1 MKRLSPHQ
9 RVVYPCSVQSF
20 RTEIKKVPFIAG
32 TTIGI
37 YGGKLARYLEE
48 FIMIASTKETPT
60 LQLVSTNGHEA
71 AVYAKDIAQSD
82 DQLLDA
88 YSRSVSSAAELL
100 SRSVVN
106 IEVQQAAQTVRGKRT
121 SGGSGS
127 GFVFTPDGY
136 IFTNSHVVHEAESIK
151 VTMPDG
157 QSVQGTLVGED
168 PHSDLAVIRVLAPGL
183 VPALLGDSRTLKP
196 GHLVVAVGSPYGFQS
211 TVTAGVVSA
220 LGRSMRAQTG
230 RLIDNIIQTDAAL
243 NPGNSG
249 GPLANSRGEVIGVNT
264 AVIMPAQGICF
275 AVPINSAK
283 SIAVALMRDGYVR
296 RAYLGIGVQN
306 IELSRKLAR
315 FHEIENHAAVLILS
329 VEANGPADKAGL
341 HDGDAI
347 IAINSHPVN
356 NADDLHRLLLE
367 TSDNG
372 SCTVTAVRHS
382 QKRDFVCVPLL
393 K

>member
-1 MKRLSPHQ
+1 MNASNT
-9 RVVYPCSVQSF
+9 F
-20 RTEIKKVPFIAG
+20 RP
-32 TTIGI
+32 
-37 YGGKLARYLEE
+37 
-48 FIMIASTKETPT
+48 
-60 LQLVSTNGHEA
+60 QLVSANGNATA
-71 AVYAKDIAQSD
+71 AHLQVIPDLD

-88 YSRSVSSAAELL
+88 YSNSVSRAAEIL

-106 IEVQQAAQTVRGKRT
+106 IEVEHATKAGNGKRT
-121 SGGSGS
+121 AGGSGS

-136 IFTNSHVVHEAESIK
+136 IFTNSHVVNGAESIK
-151 VTMPDG
+151 VTLPDG

-168 PHSDLAVIRVLAPGL
+168 PHSDLAVIRVWAQGL
-183 VPALLGDSRTLKP
+183 VPAVLGDSRTLKP

-264 AVIMPAQGICF
+264 AVILPAQGICF

-283 SIAVALMRDGYVR
+283 SIAVALMRDGYIR
-296 RAYLGIGVQN
+296 RAYLGIGAQN
-306 IELSRKLAR
+306 IELRRKLSR
-315 FHEIENHAAVLILS
+315 YHEIENTGAVLILS
-329 VEANGPADKAGL
+329 VEPNGPAEKADL
-341 HDGDAI
+341 NDGDAI
-347 IAINSHPVN
+347 ISINGHPVN
-356 NADDLHRLLLE
+356 NVDDLHRLLLE
-367 TSDNG
+367 TTDVG
-372 SCTVTAVRHS
+372 SCTVTVVRHS
-382 QKRDFVCVPLL
+382 QKIDIVCVPLL

>member
-1 MKRLSPHQ
+1 MTS
-9 RVVYPCSVQSF
+9 
-20 RTEIKKVPFIAG
+20 
-32 TTIGI
+32 
-37 YGGKLARYLEE
+37 
-48 FIMIASTKETPT
+48 STKETSR
-60 LQLVSTNGHEA
+60 LHLISTNGHDTA
-71 AVYAKDIAQSD
+71 RSQPDITPSD

-88 YSRSVSSAAELL
+88 YSRSVSRSAELL

-106 IEVQQAAQTVRGKRT
+106 IEVEQAAQTGRGKRT
-121 SGGSGS
+121 APGSGS
-127 GFVFTPDGY
+127 GFIFTPDGY
-136 IFTNSHVVHEAESIK
+136 IFTNSHVVNGAESIK
-151 VTMPDG
+151 VTLPDG
-157 QSVQGTLVGED
+157 HPVQGTLVGED
-168 PHSDLAVIRVLAPGL
+168 LHSDLAVIQVWAPGL
-183 VPALLGDSRTLKP
+183 VPAALGDSRTLKP

-283 SIAVALMRDGYVR
+283 SIAVALMRDGHVR

-306 IELSRKLAR
+306 IDLSRKLSR
-315 FHEIENHAAVLILS
+315 FHAIENNGAVLIVS
-329 VEANGPADKAGL
+329 VESNGPADKAGL
-341 HDGDAI
+341 HERDAI
-347 IAINSHPVN
+347 IAVNGHPINS
-356 NADDLHRLLLE
+356 ADDLHRLLLE
-367 TSDNG
+367 ASNNDT
-372 SCTVTAVRHS
+372 CTVTVVRHS
-382 QKRDFVCVPLL
+382 QKLAIVCMPLL

>member
-1 MKRLSPHQ
+1 MNASNT
-9 RVVYPCSVQSF
+9 F
-20 RTEIKKVPFIAG
+20 RP
-32 TTIGI
+32 
-37 YGGKLARYLEE
+37 
-48 FIMIASTKETPT
+48 
-60 LQLVSTNGHEA
+60 QLISANGHTT
-71 AVYAKDIAQSD
+71 AKHLQVLQESD

-88 YSRSVSSAAELL
+88 YSTSVSRAAELL

-106 IEVQQAAQTVRGKRT
+106 IEIEQVAKSGHGKRT
-121 SGGSGS
+121 VGGSGS

-136 IFTNSHVVHEAESIK
+136 IFTNSHVVNAAESIK
-151 VTMPDG
+151 VTLPDG

-168 PHSDLAVIRVLAPGL
+168 PHSDLAVIRVWAPGL
-183 VPALLGDSRTLKP
+183 VPVVLGDSRTLKP

-264 AVIMPAQGICF
+264 AVILPAQGICF

-283 SIAVALMRDGYVR
+283 SIAVALMRDGYIR

-306 IELSRKLAR
+306 IELRRKLSR
-315 FHEIENHAAVLILS
+315 FHEIENNGAVLILS
-329 VEANGPADKAGL
+329 VESNGPAEKAGL
-341 HDGDAI
+341 QDGDAI
-347 IAINSHPVN
+347 ITINGHPIN
-356 NADDLHRLLLE
+356 NVDELHRLLLE

-372 SCTVTAVRHS
+372 SCTVTVVRHS
-382 QKRDFVCVPLL
+382 QKMDFACVPLL

>member
-1 MKRLSPHQ
+1 MMVSKH
-9 RVVYPCSVQSF
+9 
-20 RTEIKKVPFIAG
+20 
-32 TTIGI
+32 
-37 YGGKLARYLEE
+37 
-48 FIMIASTKETPT
+48 ETPG
-60 LQLVSTNGHEA
+60 LQLVSTNGNET
-71 AVYAKDIAQSD
+71 AKVLQDIPQSD

-88 YSRSVSSAAELL
+88 YSRSVSAAAELL

-106 IEVQQAAQTVRGKRT
+106 IEVEHAAQTARGKRT
-121 SGGSGS
+121 AGGSGS

-136 IFTNSHVVHEAESIK
+136 IFTNSHVVNEAESIK
-151 VTMPDG
+151 VTLPDG
-157 QSVQGTLVGED
+157 QSVQGTLIGED
-168 PHSDLAVIRVLAPGL
+168 PHSDLAVIQVWAPGL
-183 VPALLGDSRTLKP
+183 VPAKLGDSRTLKP

-220 LGRSMRAQTG
+220 LGRSMRAQSG

-283 SIAVALMRDGYVR
+283 SIAVALMRDGHVR
-296 RAYLGIGVQN
+296 RAYLGVGLQN

-315 FHEIENHAAVLILS
+315 FHEIENHGATLILS
-329 VEANGPADKAGL
+329 VEPNSPADKAGL

-347 IAINSHPVN
+347 IAINGHPIN
-356 NADDLHRLLLE
+356 SADDLHRLLLE
-367 TSDNG
+367 TSDNS
-372 SCTVTAVRHS
+372 SCTITAVRHS
-382 QKRDFVCVPLL
+382 QKMDFACVPLL

>member
-1 MKRLSPHQ
+1 MNAKNT
-9 RVVYPCSVQSF
+9 F
-20 RTEIKKVPFIAG
+20 R
-32 TTIGI
+32 
-37 YGGKLARYLEE
+37 
-48 FIMIASTKETPT
+48 
-60 LQLVSTNGHEA
+60 LQLVSTNGHET
-71 AVYAKDIAQSD
+71 AKPLQVVPESD
-82 DQLLDA
+82 DRLLDA
-88 YSRSVSSAAELL
+88 YSRSVSSSAELL

-106 IEVQQAAQTVRGKRT
+106 IEVQQAAQAGRGKRT
-121 SGGSGS
+121 AAGSGS

-136 IFTNSHVVHEAESIK
+136 IFTNSHVVNAVESIK
-151 VTMPDG
+151 VTLPDG
-157 QSVQGTLVGED
+157 QSVPGTLVGED
-168 PHSDLAVIRVLAPGL
+168 PHSDLAVIRVWAPGL
-183 VPALLGDSRTLKP
+183 VPAVLGDSRTLKP

-283 SIAVALMRDGYVR
+283 SIAVALMRDGHVR
-296 RAYLGIGVQN
+296 RAYLGVGLQN
-306 IELSRKLAR
+306 IDLSRRLAR
-315 FHEIENHAAVLILS
+315 FHEIENHGATLILS
-329 VEANGPADKAGL
+329 VEANSPADKAGL

-347 IAINSHPVN
+347 IAINGHPIN
-356 NADDLHRLLLE
+356 SADDLHRLLLE
-367 TSDNG
+367 TSDDG
-372 SCTVTAVRHS
+372 SCTITAVRHS
-382 QKRDFVCVPLL
+382 QKMDFVCVPLL